1 MCVSS
6 HNISDGKIHFSCVRL
21 GLCDERTGKYLILA
35 MDFRQGCDPLIF
47 PECVGSFYLRE
58 RHYTHFQSSHIKSES
73 KAMAASS
80 SFGGS
85 KI

>member
-47 PECVGSFYLRE
+47 PECVGSFYLARAAL
-58 RHYTHFQSSHIKSES
+58 YPFPKQSHKIGKQGE
-73 KAMAASS
+73 
-80 SFGGS
+80 GGVVVVVRRQ
-85 KI
+85 